1 MSDKEIKVNFLPGS
15 LDEFEGTQ
23 DELNDLVAEIKNLV
37 LHGDLYEKSESVDMD
52 ALAENNPELYEILT
66 DQINKID
73 KERKH

>member
-37 LHGDLYEKSESVDMD
+37 LHGDLHEKSEPVDMD
-52 ALAENNPELYEILT
+52 ALAEDNPELYEILT
-66 DQINKID
+66 DQITKID